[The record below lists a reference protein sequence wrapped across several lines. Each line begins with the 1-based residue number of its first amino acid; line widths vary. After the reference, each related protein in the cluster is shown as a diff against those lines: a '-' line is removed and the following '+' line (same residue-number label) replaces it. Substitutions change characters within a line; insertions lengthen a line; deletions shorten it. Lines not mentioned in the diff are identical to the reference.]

1 MTGAFGRCKRSLPT
15 AAAEPKPVEAEA
27 QQPESSSNLQSFL
40 QWALANGVEGV
51 PGSDGSKTGLYTGE
65 GGERG
70 VVCLQAISKGETIM
84 RLPLRLAITDQEEE
98 GREEQAEDTTGV
110 ERQPWSV
117 RLAGKLLQMLQQGDA
132 CPWKPYLAVLPRVVP
147 SPLTTY
153 SWDDVQAI
161 QYPPMRRQVDHASW
175 LASSA
180 CQQGNGAFT
189 REQWDW
195 ALSVVHSRTFGAPG
209 GSSTG
214 GAGVRMLVPLVDMLN
229 HAGDYITSPPGQMPP
244 LVQAG
249 DCVRWDLKAPVGP
262 EGEWLM
268 DLSATR
274 DIAEGEE
281 LLLSYGERSN
291 DEFHLHY
298 GFVPARN
305 PHDDITLFTDIEGA
319 IDWWLSAYL
328 PAGALPPQRL
338 QLVINAAYNSAEQ
351 EDTSAQ
357 AAQAVLATVPRA
369 EAAVIRAELERIK
382 LSAGGMVDGRLLAAY
397 RTLFEAAASQ
407 QQQQQEE
414 PAAGTAARLGRDW
427 QQHMRLAVA
436 RRSRELLKEMPT
448 PLLQDLEQLAAED
461 TEQQQAHCWADVLKS
476 YAAAVAAFE
485 AEHGSLLDC
494 EENERDTSAA
504 AAGSAG
510 PDAATSSGST
520 ISEPALPDAG
530 VDAEFARLLLQH
542 AASDATALAPAAEE
556 RAGVGSSCILPVT
569 YRAYKKMILTDAVLL
584 CVA

>member
-1 MTGAFGRCKRSLPT
+1 MREKLTTSVLPCGVSVTCWPQSRCLPMSLP
-15 AAAEPKPVEAEA
+15 PP
-27 QQPESSSNLQSFL
+27 
-40 QWALANGVEGV
+40 
-51 PGSDGSKTGLYTGE
+51 
-65 GGERG
+65 
-70 VVCLQAISKGETIM
+70 I
-84 RLPLRLAITDQEEE
+84 RLPNVVSALCSNSQCLA
-98 GREEQAEDTTGV
+98 AF
-110 ERQPWSV
+110 SV
-117 RLAGKLLQMLQQGDA
+117 YHTPLLT
-132 CPWKPYLAVLPRVVP
+132 V
-147 SPLTTY
+147 S
-153 SWDDVQAI
+153 
-161 QYPPMRRQVDHASW
+161 
-175 LASSA
+175 
-180 CQQGNGAFT
+180 
-189 REQWDW
+189 
-195 ALSVVHSRTFGAPG
+195 
-209 GSSTG
+209 
-214 GAGVRMLVPLVDMLN
+214 
-229 HAGDYITSPPGQMPP
+229 
-244 LVQAG
+244 
-249 DCVRWDLKAPVGP
+249 
-262 EGEWLM
+262 
-268 DLSATR
+268 
-274 DIAEGEE
+274 
-281 LLLSYGERSN
+281 
-291 DEFHLHY
+291 HLHHAL
-298 GFVPARN
+298 PSL
-305 PHDDITLFTDIEGA
+305 PTDIEGA